1 MELSTQI
8 LMLDSVKRGIKVE
21 VLDRNENFI
30 SLSYMGKTKYVKQAT
45 KTSKDSYSTVL
56 VMENK
61 VVTKKV
67 LEQAGIKVPMGAV
80 YDKLEAAKK
89 EYADKGIHIHTYVLD
104 VTDEAAVEQAVALIE
119 KEVNPIDILV
129 NNAGITKDNL
139 FFWMKDEE
147 WDDVVNTNLN
157 SMFRVTKAVVEKMIL
172 KKNCSIINMS
182 SVSGIAG
189 NTAQTNYAAT
199 KGGIIAFTKALALE
213 MGRYKIRVNCVA
225 PGLIES
231 DMTEDLPLK
240 EMKKSIPL
248 RRIGKPEEVAEVVFF
263 LADKATYITAETINI
278 SGGMVR

>member
-1 MELSTQI
+1 MS
-8 LMLDSVKRGIKVE
+8 E
-21 VLDRNENFI
+21 V
-30 SLSYMGKTKYVKQAT
+30 
-45 KTSKDSYSTVL
+45 
-56 VMENK
+56 
-61 VVTKKV
+61 KKV
-67 LEQAGIKVPMGAV
+67 LITGATGAIGEACARAFADARYFVYIQYRAQEAMSQAILDEIKTGEIV
-80 YDKLEAAKK
+80 YCDVSDKTSVKEAFGELE
-89 EYADKGIHIHTYVLD
+89 LD
-104 VTDEAAVEQAVALIE
+104 V
-119 KEVNPIDILV
+119 LV

-147 WDDVVNTNLN
+147 WEDVVNTNLN
-157 SMFRVTKAVVEKMIL
+157 SMFYVTKAVSEKMIS
-172 KKNCSIINMS
+172 KKNCAIINMS

-189 NTAQTNYAAT
+189 NVAQTNYSAT
-199 KGGIIAFTKALALE
+199 KGAIIAFTKALALE

-231 DMTEDLPLK
+231 EMTEDLPLK